1 MNITVLGAT
10 GRTGRLLV
18 EQLRERGHEV
28 TAVVRDRARAP
39 EGVHVV
45 VGDVRDREVL
55 VRALTGA
62 DAVASALGPRGRDDD
77 VHRALVARL
86 VPVMRQIGVRRYVGV
101 GGAGTDVPGDRKRP
115 RDRVISRAMHLF
127 GGAVVADKTAEL
139 AAWRDTD
146 LDWTVVR
153 PPRLGDGPAT
163 GRVEHDAHVSTRSTR
178 MRRADLA
185 GFLADVLEQGLYPRQ
200 APFAATAG

>member
-1 MNITVLGAT
+1 MRADLHQPSGTAPHPAITSGPSRVS
-10 GRTGRLLV
+10 
-18 EQLRERGHEV
+18 
-28 TAVVRDRARAP
+28 AP
-39 EGVHVV
+39 
-45 VGDVRDREVL
+45 
-55 VRALTGA
+55 
-62 DAVASALGPRGRDDD
+62 VASP
-77 VHRALVARL
+77 
-86 VPVMRQIGVRRYVGV
+86 
-101 GGAGTDVPGDRKRP
+101 
-115 RDRVISRAMHLF
+115 SRSC
-127 GGAVVADKTAEL
+127 AVVADKTAEL